1 MAILSGPDDTPMP
14 PQDTRRGTLCPDAL
28 AYLVFKSAGLGPGG
42 VELAEDLRFV
52 FWRPAPWRI
61 RPPTF
66 GRKIILWWLAHY
78 LRVFRNRDYAV
89 LLIAKG
95 DIMVHRSCAIPACF
109 RWGFMPPGDIQVSS
123 TWTTPEFRGGGLA
136 TLALRELTVLLR
148 RPGRQFWYVTRVNN
162 AASVAVCCKAGFQY
176 VGTARRT
183 ARLGMRI
190 LGSFE
195 MAPDTRG
202 EEDLRRI
209 A

>member
-1 MAILSGPDDTPMP
+1 MTFSSVPDDTPVL
-14 PQDTRRGTLCPDAL
+14 PQDPRHSKTPHTATD
-28 AYLVFKSAGLGPGG
+28 YLVFKSAGLGSGR
-42 VELAEDLRFV
+42 VELEDDLRFV
-52 FWRPAPWRI
+52 FWRPSPWRI

-123 TWTTPEFRGGGLA
+123 TWTAPEFRGGGLA

-195 MAPDTRG
+195 MPPDTRG